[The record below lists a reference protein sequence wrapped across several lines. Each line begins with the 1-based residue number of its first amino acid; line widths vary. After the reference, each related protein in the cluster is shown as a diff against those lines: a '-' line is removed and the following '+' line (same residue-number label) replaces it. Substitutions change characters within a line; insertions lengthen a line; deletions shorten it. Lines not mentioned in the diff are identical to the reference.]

1 MLIPEQCSQLE
12 GYHIFLTPSYNN
24 AILNESRFPG
34 AGSIVVAC
42 VAMLANAL
50 IGCIFMFLY
59 VSSAEIYPTTMRVTA
74 LGLCSGLARIGG
86 ALAPFVALL
95 VS

>member
-1 MLIPEQCSQLE
+1 MYSARRISHLINTKLQQCNFITFSHL
-12 GYHIFLTPSYNN
+12 
-24 AILNESRFPG
+24 ESRFPG
-34 AGSIVVAC
+34 TRSIVVAC